1 MKEKTIFSYNK
12 NETIALINSVD
23 TGTATAV
30 VENDNNL
37 STLQI
42 NQLIAIESPFSSRN
56 IVGMIVKIARKS
68 STNNDD
74 EMEDF
79 TPVNTIKIVFVG
91 ELHD

>member
-1 MKEKTIFSYNK
+1 MTIIYLHYK
-12 NETIALINSVD
+12 C
-23 TGTATAV
+23 
-30 VENDNNL
+30 
-37 STLQI
+37 

>member
-12 NETIALINSVD
+12 NEAIALINSVD

-42 NQLIAIESPFSSRN
+42 NQLIAIESHF
-56 IVGMIVKIARKS
+56 
-68 STNNDD
+68 
-74 EMEDF
+74 
-79 TPVNTIKIVFVG
+79 
-91 ELHD
+91 